1 VSTLRTSVE
10 TAAVLRLLAVSS
22 VPAGMSALAST
33 TVAVVTGGAVAVL
46 VVPEPVDG
54 VLLVYSMAR

>member
-1 VSTLRTSVE
+1 
-10 TAAVLRLLAVSS
+10 VSS

-33 TVAVVTGGAVAVL
+33 TVAVVTGGAVAVP